1 MSRMYLIILI
11 LVASMVTYTIWYV
24 SSKNKEVL
32 TNRLNHFGVAG
43 KTLVDDKDWKYIPCT
58 PTVESCGRRE

>member
-1 MSRMYLIILI
+1 MSRMYLIVLV

-24 SSKNKEVL
+24 SSKNEDVL

-43 KTLVDDKDWKYIPCT
+43 KTLVDEDWKYIPCT
-58 PTVESCGRRE
+58 PTVKSCGRLE